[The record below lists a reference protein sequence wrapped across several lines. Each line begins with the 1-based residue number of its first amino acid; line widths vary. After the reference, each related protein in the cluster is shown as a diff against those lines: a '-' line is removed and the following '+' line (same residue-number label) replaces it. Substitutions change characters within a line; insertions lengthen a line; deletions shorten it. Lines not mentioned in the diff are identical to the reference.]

1 VSRYFASLPQW
12 LRRDPQLAG
21 LLLAFERILDGARDL
36 PEGTPEPAAPGLSEQ
51 IDRLAACFRPG
62 PGEPDVARA
71 PSEFVPWLARWVA
84 VGLRDEWDDET
95 RRRVVAE
102 AMQLYR
108 LRGTKDGL
116 RRMIGVYVGLRD
128 SVQIHEFADIPHFF
142 QVEVTLPQR
151 DPKILARTD
160 RSVRAIIDQE
170 KPAHTFYGLRFAF
183 PSMQIVDNPTKA
195 RPAMIVGV
203 NTLLGSKFQSP

>member
-1 VSRYFASLPQW
+1 MSRYFASLPAW
-12 LRRDPQLAG
+12 MRRDPLLG
-21 LLLAFERILDGARDL
+21 RVLLAFERVLDGATDL
-36 PEGTPEPAAPGLSEQ
+36 PEGTAEPDAPGLSELV
-51 IDRLAACFRPG
+51 DRLPAVFRPG
-62 PGEPDVARA
+62 PGEPDVGRA
-71 PSEFVPWLARWVA
+71 PAAFVPWLARWVA

-108 LRGTKDGL
+108 LRGTREGL
-116 RRMIGVYVGLRD
+116 RRMIGVYVGMGD
-128 SVQIHEFADIPHFF
+128 AVVIHEFADIPHFF

-151 DPKILARTD
+151 DPRALARTD

-183 PSMQIVDNPTKA
+183 PSLQIVDDPSPS
-195 RPAMIVGV
+195 RPGIRVGV
-203 NTLLGSKFQSP
+203 NTLLGSTFQRP